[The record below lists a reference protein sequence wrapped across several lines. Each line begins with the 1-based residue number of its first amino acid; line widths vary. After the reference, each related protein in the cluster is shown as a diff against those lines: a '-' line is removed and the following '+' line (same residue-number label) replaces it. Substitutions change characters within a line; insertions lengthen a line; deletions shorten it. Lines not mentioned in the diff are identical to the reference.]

1 MDVETFQKGEV
12 LPEGV
17 VFSSPNDLTRRRGL
31 GGLNDE
37 VRGTESPCKFET
49 AN

>member
-12 LPEGV
+12 LPKGV
-17 VFSSPNDLTRRRGL
+17 AFSSPNDLTPRRGL

-37 VRGTESPCKFET
+37 VRGAESPCKFES

>member
-1 MDVETFQKGEV
+1 MDVETFQKGDV

-17 VFSSPNDLTRRRGL
+17 VFGSPNDITPRRGL
-31 GGLNDE
+31 GGLNNE
-37 VRGTESPCKFET
+37 VRGAESSCKFET